1 MRGISR
7 GNVKAGLASETIWE
21 LLEEIDG
28 ILVDVNLE
36 EVFEEVRRSKYRF
49 SIECLV
55 GLEREV

>member
-1 MRGISR
+1 MRGIRR

-36 EVFEEVRRSKYRF
+36 EVFEEVRRSKHRF